1 MAKSGAKI
9 TLMAE
14 EPNSLSVCQLASNVY
29 DRGPISA
36 SSHLA
41 SGSSIIF
48 LHGTS
53 WIDAEDNKLPRSCA
67 YTWYVATMLF

>member
-1 MAKSGAKI
+1 
-9 TLMAE
+9 MAE
-14 EPNSLSVCQLASNVY
+14 ELSFLSVCQLANNVY
-29 DRGPISA
+29 DLGPISA

-67 YTWYVATMLF
+67 YTWSVATMVF